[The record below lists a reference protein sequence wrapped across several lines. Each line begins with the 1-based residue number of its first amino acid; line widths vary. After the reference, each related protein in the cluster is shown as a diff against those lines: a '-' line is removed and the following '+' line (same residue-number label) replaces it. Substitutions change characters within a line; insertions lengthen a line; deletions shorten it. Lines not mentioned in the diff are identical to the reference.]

1 MYAFESNSF
10 SPKQKKHSSW
20 FSTEMNSTEKSV
32 TPICLKRCKDSG
44 KCKKILFPYF
54 YNHSLL
60 LEIALKFGQWNVHCA
75 LLEIFLQVG
84 RAIRIVLWMRNVLPS
99 LWHLNFVF
107 GMSYDLM
114 CSFSNCHDFTLLAC
128 FQHGLLLLWHNKIF
142 FSLCFLVN
150 GVLSEQQRSN

>member
-20 FSTEMNSTEKSV
+20 FSTEMNLTEKSV
-32 TPICLKRCKDSG
+32 TPIYLKRCKDSG
-44 KCKKILFPYF
+44 PVFEEDSFPYF

-107 GMSYDLM
+107 GMSYNRM
-114 CSFSNCHDFTLLAC
+114 CSFFSCHDFTLLAC
-128 FQHGLLLLWHNKIF
+128 FQHGLLLLWRNKKF
-142 FSLCFLVN
+142 FFFMFPC
-150 GVLSEQQRSN
+150 